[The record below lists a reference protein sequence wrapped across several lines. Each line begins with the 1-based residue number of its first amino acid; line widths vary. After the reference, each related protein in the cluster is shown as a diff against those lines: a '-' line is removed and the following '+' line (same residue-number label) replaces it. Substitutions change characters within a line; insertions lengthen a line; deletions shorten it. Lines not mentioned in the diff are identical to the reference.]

1 MEDRRQRI
9 EEEIKNFPHEKEN
22 IIKYLNQLDETEWKA
37 YLLAKQIL
45 KTSFHLLKSNGF
57 IDWNYRNK

>member
-57 IDWNYRNK
+57 IDWKLSQ

>member
-1 MEDRRQRI
+1 MEDRKQWI
-9 EEEIKNFPHEKEN
+9 EEEIKNFPQEKEN

-45 KTSFHLLKSNGF
+45 KSSFHLLKSNGF
-57 IDWNYRNK
+57 MDWKLSQ

>member
-1 MEDRRQRI
+1 MEDRKQWI
-9 EEEIKNFPHEKEN
+9 EEKIKNFPQEKEN

-45 KTSFHLLKSNGF
+45 KSSFHLLKSNGF
-57 IDWNYRNK
+57 MDWKLSQ